1 MIKIS
6 PYKNSTERK
15 IVRVVLISAILGVHT
30 HWKLP
35 SIRELVYGT
44 SCFKDTEVRAFLT
57 ADALGMKEIVMVSGE
72 FHTCIN

>member
-1 MIKIS
+1 M
-6 PYKNSTERK
+6 
-15 IVRVVLISAILGVHT
+15 RVVLISAILGVHT
-30 HWKLP
+30 HWKLS

-57 ADALGMKEIVMVSGE
+57 PDALGKEIVMDSGE